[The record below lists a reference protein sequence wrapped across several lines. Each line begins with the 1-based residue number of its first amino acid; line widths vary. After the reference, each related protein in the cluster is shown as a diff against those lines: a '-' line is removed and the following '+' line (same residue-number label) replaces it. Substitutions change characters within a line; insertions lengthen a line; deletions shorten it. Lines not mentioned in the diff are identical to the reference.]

1 MQPFE
6 DVDVLDLTQSIAGPV
21 CTQMLAVLGAN
32 VVKVEPPGGDAFR
45 DLVGGSMF
53 AAFNH
58 GPKRSL
64 AVDLKSEA
72 GAEAV
77 RDLAGRADV
86 VVESFRP
93 GVLERFDLD
102 YESVSAINES
112 VVYCSLTG
120 FGQDG
125 PYSDYPAYDPV
136 IQAMSGLM
144 SIIGYPD
151 RPPARIGASV
161 IDCTTGANAAFMV
174 SSALHEVDRTGTG
187 EHIDISLFDVAVS
200 WMSYWIANYSA
211 TDEVPTRSGSGF
223 NGIAPNDIYYTGEDE
238 SDPVYICAID
248 DRLYGR
254 LCRAVDREDLL
265 EDERYADNDARWE
278 HREALRETLEETF
291 REYDRDELVERLT
304 DSGVPAGPL
313 KEVPEVMEDRHVT
326 ERGMLD
332 RARNLTAG
340 TDVTVSRLP
349 IRTTDWVPD
358 PGERPPEV
366 GEHTREVLREFGY
379 DDDEI
384 EALREGEAVF
394 PTVE

>member
-21 CTQMLAVLGAN
+21 CTQLLAVLGAN

-45 DLVGGSMF
+45 DLVGGSIF

-64 AVDLKSEA
+64 AVDLRSEA
-72 GAEAV
+72 GAATV
-77 RDLAGRADV
+77 RDLAERADV

-102 YESVSAINES
+102 YESVSAGNEE

-125 PYSDYPAYDPV
+125 PYSDRPAYDPV
-136 IQAMSGLM
+136 VQAMSGVM
-144 SIIGYPD
+144 SVTGYPD

-161 IDCTTGANAAFMV
+161 VDWTTGANAAFMV
-174 SSALHEVDRTGTG
+174 ASALHEVDRTGTG
-187 EHIDISLFDVAVS
+187 EHIDVSLFDVAVS

-211 TDEVPTRSGSGF
+211 TGEVPTRSGSGF
-223 NGIAPNDIYYTGEDE
+223 DGIATNDVFHAAGDE
-238 SDPVYICAID
+238 PFYLCAID
-248 DRLYGR
+248 DGMFERLS
-254 LCRAVDREDLL
+254 RAVDREDLL
-265 EDERYADNDARWE
+265 EDERFLDNAARWE
-278 HREALRETLEETF
+278 HREELRETLESTF
-291 REYDRDELVERLT
+291 REYDRNELVARLT

-313 KEVPEVMEDRHVT
+313 EEVPEVLEDRHVT

-332 RARNLTAG
+332 RARNLTTD

-349 IRTTDWVPD
+349 VRTADWVPE
-358 PGERPPEV
+358 PGERPPAV

-379 DDDEI
+379 DDEDI
-384 EALREGEAVF
+384 EALREGGAVF
-394 PTVE
+394 HSAE

>member
-21 CTQMLAVLGAN
+21 CTQLLAVLGAN
-32 VVKVEPPGGDAFR
+32 VVKVEPPDGDAFR
-45 DLVGGSMF
+45 DLVGGSIF

-72 GAEAV
+72 GVATV
-77 RDLAGRADV
+77 RDLSERADV

-102 YESVSAINES
+102 YDSVSAGNEA

-125 PYSDYPAYDPV
+125 PYSDRPAYDPV
-136 IQAMSGLM
+136 VQAMSGVM
-144 SIIGYPD
+144 SVTGYPD
-151 RPPARIGASV
+151 RPPARIGTSV
-161 IDCTTGANAAFMV
+161 VDWATGTNAAFMV
-174 SSALHEVDRTGTG
+174 ASALHEVDRTGTG
-187 EHIDISLFDVAVS
+187 EHIDVSLFDVAVS

-211 TDEVPTRSGSGF
+211 TGEVPTRSGSGF
-223 NGIAPNDIYYTGEDE
+223 DGIATNDVFHTAGDE
-238 SDPVYICAID
+238 PFYLCAID
-248 DRLYGR
+248 DAMFER

-265 EDERYADNDARWE
+265 EDGRFVDNAARWE
-278 HREALRETLEETF
+278 HREELRGALEATF
-291 REYDRDELVERLT
+291 REYDRNELVARLT

-313 KEVPEVMEDRHVT
+313 KEVPEVLEDRHVT

-332 RARNLTAG
+332 RARNLTTD

-349 IRTTDWVPD
+349 VRTADWVPE
-358 PGERPPEV
+358 PGERPPAV

-379 DDDEI
+379 DDEEI
-384 EALREGEAVF
+384 EALREGGAVF
-394 PTVE
+394 GSSG